1 MIRKEQATG
10 AAGRSELKAQ
20 RDGGVAS
27 LFLSRSAPLR
37 AAYAFAADTHS
48 EQRQESDGSPY
59 IEHPVAVA
67 RLLQRAGFGVDVVSA
82 GLLHDT
88 IESSDLTSDELDR
101 RFGGRVSALVSAMT
115 EPARPGDFRARKRA
129 HREQIRA
136 AGSDAAAIFAADK
149 IANVQ
154 NLRRAVATQG
164 EERVCER
171 LSMPLAQKLEH
182 YRATLEMLDGM
193 ALPLSLVGLLREELD
208 AFDAERLRAA

>member
-1 MIRKEQATG
+1 M
-10 AAGRSELKAQ
+10 
-20 RDGGVAS
+20 RDNA
-27 LFLSRSAPLR
+27 RNP
-37 AAYAFAADTHS
+37 
-48 EQRQESDGSPY
+48 DGSPY

-67 RLLQRAGFGVDVVSA
+67 RLLQRTGFDEDVVSA

-88 IESSDLTSDELDR
+88 IEDADLTTEDLEK
-101 RFGGRVSALVSAMT
+101 RFGRPVAALVAAMT
-115 EPARPGDFRARKRA
+115 EPGGPADFAERKAA
-129 HREQIRA
+129 HRRQIA
-136 AGSDAAAIFAADK
+136 EAGPDAAAIFAADK
-149 IANVQ
+149 IANVE